1 MSDKPVTHLF
11 RYVALGVGA
20 VGLGLLY
27 LSALHREIPAVRI
40 GDIKPSMNFATV
52 RVSGEVSRDA
62 RLFREGEHIRAL
74 RFSVSDGTGEIHV
87 QAQKSA
93 AQALVARFGLPRE
106 GDRVEAV
113 GSLDVSDGSEVVMR
127 LQVPESFVLTRAEI
141 KPVALKEIDSRL
153 LGRSVVVEGII
164 KKVLAPKS
172 GSKAPW
178 TMVIGDSG
186 GQQEITFWQD
196 IYDEIQ
202 NKVLLAPGAPVR
214 ARVEVRNYKDE
225 LQLALGQGMDIEFL
239 APAAAPDQAPLTP
252 AGAVTRAM
260 AGKTIKVTGRVA
272 QIKAPEAGSK
282 APYEVTLQDDGKDVC
297 VVYWDAV
304 AGLLDDGNKPF
315 VGALMTVKGQVNE
328 YKDKLQIKIEDP
340 ADLTLVDVRPASAPQ
355 VDPAREME
363 IGSIKP
369 SMAGRGVTVRGELGE
384 PRSIR
389 GGVVYPLRD
398 GSGSIM
404 LVLWDKTAS
413 GPVRDDLSA
422 GSHVVVSG
430 KVTKY
435 KGDLEVVPDNIEAIR
450 IVAPPSR

>member
-40 GDIKPSMNFATV
+40 GDIKPAMNFATV

-62 RLFREGEHIRAL
+62 RLFREGDHIRAL
-74 RFSVSDGTGEIHV
+74 RFSVRDGTGEIHV
-87 QAQKSA
+87 QAQKTA

-113 GSLDVSDGSEVVMR
+113 GSLDVSEGSEVVMR
-127 LQVPESFVLTRAEI
+127 LQVPEQFVLTRAEI
-141 KPVALKEIDSRL
+141 KPVALREIDSRL
-153 LGRSVVVEGII
+153 LGKSVVVEGVI

-202 NKVLLAPGAPVR
+202 NKILLAPGAAVR
-214 ARVEVRNYKDE
+214 VRVEVRTFKDK

-239 APAAAPDQAPLTP
+239 AAAPDPAPLTP

-272 QIKAPEAGSK
+272 QIQAPEAGSR
-282 APYEVTLQDDGKDVC
+282 APHEVTLQDDGKDVC
-297 VVYWDAV
+297 FVYWDAV
-304 AGLLDDGNKPF
+304 ASLLDDGNKPF

-328 YKDKLQIKIEDP
+328 YKGKLQIKIEDP
-340 ADLTLVDVRPASAPQ
+340 ADLTLVDVRPASTPQ
-355 VDPAREME
+355 VDPARELG

-369 SMAGRGVTVRGELGE
+369 SMAGRAVTVRGELGE

-389 GGVVYPLRD
+389 GGVVYPLSD

-404 LVLWDKTAS
+404 LVLWDKTVS

-435 KGDLEVVPDNIEAIR
+435 KGDLEVVPENIDAIQ
-450 IVAPPSR
+450 IVTPASR